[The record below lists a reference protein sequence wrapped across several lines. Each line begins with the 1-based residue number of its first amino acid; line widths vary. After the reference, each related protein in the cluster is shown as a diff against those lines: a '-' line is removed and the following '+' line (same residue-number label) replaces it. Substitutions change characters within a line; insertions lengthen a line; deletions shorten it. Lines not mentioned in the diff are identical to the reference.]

1 MISHD
6 QLGSSGTASMASLM
20 FPLLFFSTRLAKFVL
35 QTLAIF
41 FRLPLEILTKWSI
54 DGRNALH
61 EADVLRIFAEC

>member
-1 MISHD
+1 
-6 QLGSSGTASMASLM
+6 MASLM

-41 FRLPLEILTKWSI
+41 RLPLEILTNRSI